1 MCVAWIA
8 AFVSVTIISLC
19 GLVGIGMVP
28 LTKFSAYHEILR
40 FMIAIAI
47 GTLCGDAL
55 MVKNIFVEKKLIMI
69 DKFDILLVFFCV
81 ALASTCSSSTS

>member
-1 MCVAWIA
+1 MHRLAFCTFLAWIA
-8 AFVSVTIISLC
+8 AFVSITIISLC

-28 LTKFSAYHEILR
+28 LTKFSAYQEILR

-55 MVKNIFVEKKLIMI
+55 MVTNPSHIKKT
-69 DKFDILLVFFCV
+69 FLLAELFE
-81 ALASTCSSSTS
+81 

>member
-1 MCVAWIA
+1 MATSFFLFPFDGLRQLAWIA

-28 LTKFSAYHEILR
+28 LTRFAAYHDILR

-55 MVKNIFVEKKLIMI
+55 MVLNVPI
-69 DKFDILLVFFCV
+69 
-81 ALASTCSSSTS
+81 